1 MANFSYKLTTQK
13 SMKIAGV
20 IDTDE
25 MIVELNG
32 EDKKL
37 SIPIYVYR
45 RNSNRSFTL
54 RLF

>member
-32 EDKKL
+32 ESFRTSHDWTTKE
-37 SIPIYVYR
+37 YFYR
-45 RNSNRSFTL
+45 R
-54 RLF
+54 